1 MKITKRNGTEQDF
14 DQDKILSAITRAN
27 ATVPEQDRLTDAQIK
42 GIVAGVVCS
51 ATTSGSQPTVE
62 SVQDSVEDWLMGS
75 GKHKVA
81 KAYITYR
88 YLHQLARDHY
98 RDLMTRVG
106 EKVHAT
112 KVANQNANVDEESF
126 GGRLGE
132 SASLV
137 MRELAMN
144 GGMSKLAAENH
155 KNNMIYTHDLD
166 HFVLGT
172 HNCLSVPMDKLLA
185 EGFAV
190 KQTDIRPA
198 QSINTAC
205 QLVAVIFQIQSLQ
218 QFGGVAATHL
228 DYTLSKYVIKSLFKH
243 YILELLKQSEVF
255 DSWDVAKYSVMKL
268 DAKLDEVKSKLKSK
282 LDESEFR
289 IYLYEDDI
297 PEHIDRKIYKRALLE
312 TRIELEQAIE
322 GLYHNLNSLQSR
334 SGNQLPF
341 TSLNYGTCTEP
352 EGRLVTEQVLCTSI
366 RGIGK
371 KDRTPI
377 FPCGIFQLKDGINK
391 KYTDPNYDLFRLALR
406 STALRLYP
414 NYVNCDWSAQ
424 KAWLKADRDFRK
436 QLLAE
441 LTEDQRTKLISKL
454 EASEY
459 LRRRFRMNVA
469 HYPDGSKLISVYHKE
484 EPNEIMS
491 TMGALAGTEHL
502 YVKLEGE
509 ILDVAI
515 QDFFRYCKTGVL
527 KNARPAQIHYNKERL
542 DLPGDRTKQS
552 KSGIK
557 VGSGVYAITYM
568 PEDVT
573 YIGSS
578 SNVNRRLTEHRST
591 IRQTGGIDAGP
602 SFGDNNLC
610 HYKFEVLEYCADYK
624 GAEKKYIETIP
635 NINIRGTAQLYY
647 KAPHSSKWL
656 LEPPFVHQDL
666 YVKQELIDLND
677 RDIKV
682 LDRDNRWVKVK
693 HIFKN
698 DSRNTPHMM
707 HVLYREVDG
716 TECCLNC
723 TEDHPLWTG
732 EKYERTDHIKP
743 GQFIYRADN
752 TPLEVLV
759 VAYHWDTVDSYD
771 IGTATGSFIGSDI
784 IMHNC
789 RTANGLD
796 LHAFESI
803 RKNLYAVL
811 EDKPFYDDIESAVQK
826 DGRGNICPVTI
837 IMPTLAMEA
846 DRDVEK
852 FMKLLDTMIHEAK
865 DQLIERYEYICSQ
878 SWRAAK
884 FMYSNGSMA
893 GYVPEEG
900 IRSALRHG
908 TIVIGQLGLAETLQ
922 ALIGKDHTTEE
933 GMQLAIRIEA
943 LFKLRVAEFRE
954 KYQLNFGVYYTPEFC
969 GSCCSD
975 AA

>member
-14 DQDKILSAITRAN
+14 DQDKILSAISRAN

-98 RDLMTRVG
+98 KDLMTRVG

-112 KVANQNANVDEESF
+112 KVANQNANVDEEAF

-172 HNCLSVPMDKLLA
+172 HNCLSIPMDKLLA
-185 EGFAV
+185 EGFTV

-228 DYTLSKYVIKSLFKH
+228 DHTLSKYVIKSLFKH

-289 IYLYEDDI
+289 IYMYEDQI
-297 PEHIDRKIYKRALLE
+297 PEHIDRKAYKRALLE

-436 QLLAE
+436 KLLEE
-441 LTEDQRTKLISKL
+441 LSDTQMAILISKL
-454 EASEY
+454 EKSEY
-459 LRRRFRMNVA
+459 LRRRFRMSVA
-469 HYPDGSKLISVYHKE
+469 HYPDGSKWPSVYHKE

-491 TMGALAGTEHL
+491 TMG
-502 YVKLEGE
+502 
-509 ILDVAI
+509 
-515 QDFFRYCKTGVL
+515 
-527 KNARPAQIHYNKERL
+527 
-542 DLPGDRTKQS
+542 
-552 KSGIK
+552 
-557 VGSGVYAITYM
+557 
-568 PEDVT
+568 
-573 YIGSS
+573 
-578 SNVNRRLTEHRST
+578 
-591 IRQTGGIDAGP
+591 
-602 SFGDNNLC
+602 
-610 HYKFEVLEYCADYK
+610 
-624 GAEKKYIETIP
+624 
-635 NINIRGTAQLYY
+635 
-647 KAPHSSKWL
+647 
-656 LEPPFVHQDL
+656 
-666 YVKQELIDLND
+666 
-677 RDIKV
+677 
-682 LDRDNRWVKVK
+682 
-693 HIFKN
+693 
-698 DSRNTPHMM
+698 
-707 HVLYREVDG
+707 
-716 TECCLNC
+716 
-723 TEDHPLWTG
+723 
-732 EKYERTDHIKP
+732 
-743 GQFIYRADN
+743 
-752 TPLEVLV
+752 
-759 VAYHWDTVDSYD
+759 
-771 IGTATGSFIGSDI
+771 
-784 IMHNC
+784 C

-796 LHAFESI
+796 LQAFESI
-803 RKNLYAVL
+803 RKNLYAVI

-852 FMKLLDTMIHEAK
+852 FMKLLDTKIHEAK
-865 DQLIERYEYICSQ
+865 DQLLERFEYICSQ
-878 SWRAAK
+878 SWKAAK
-884 FMYSNGSMA
+884 FMYGNGSMA

-922 ALIGKDHTTEE
+922 ILIGKDHTTEE
-933 GMQLAIRIEA
+933 GMQLAIRIES
-943 LFKLRVAEFRE
+943 LFKQRVAEFRE
-954 KYQLNFGVYYTPEFC
+954 KYQLNFGVYYTPAENLCYTALKKFRERYGIIPNVSDKEFFTNSMHIPVWKHLASVDKIELESMLTGYSSAGCMSYIELSGSIKNNIDAEESLVLFGMDHDVPYMGINLPNDQCQSC
-969 GSCCSD
+969 GYIGDIPGKCPKCDSD
-975 AA
+975 DVLRLRRVTGYLGTDYHQFNPGKVDEVEHRVQHQG